1 MENMTAK
8 REGDL
13 LTVCLKN
20 RLDAMNS
27 SDVQQALEPLLNG
40 IKHLRLDLSNLNYIS
55 SAGLRVLL
63 FLRQELEEKNGDMEL
78 LHVNQIVMDVFDV
91 TGLLEDL
98 TIVE

>member
-1 MENMTAK
+1 MTAK

-63 FLRQELEEKNGDMEL
+63 FLRQEMEEKNGDMEL

>member
-1 MENMTAK
+1 MESMTAK

-20 RLDAMNS
+20 RLDALNS

-55 SAGLRVLL
+55 CAGLRVLL
-63 FLRQELEEKNGDMEL
+63 FLRQEMEEKNGDMEL

>member
-1 MENMTAK
+1 MESMTAK

-20 RLDAMNS
+20 RLDALNS

-63 FLRQELEEKNGDMEL
+63 FLRQEMEEKNGDMEL

-91 TGLLEDL
+91 NGLLEDL

>member
-20 RLDAMNS
+20 RLDALNS

-63 FLRQELEEKNGDMEL
+63 FLRQEMEEKNGDMEL

>member
-13 LTVCLKN
+13 RTVCLKN

-63 FLRQELEEKNGDMEL
+63 FLRQEMEEKNGDMEL

>member
-1 MENMTAK
+1 MESMTAK

-20 RLDAMNS
+20 RLDALNS

-63 FLRQELEEKNGDMEL
+63 FLRQEMEEKNGDMEL

>member
-1 MENMTAK
+1 MERMTAK

-20 RLDAMNS
+20 RLDALNS

-63 FLRQELEEKNGDMEL
+63 FLRQEMEEKNGDMEL

>member
-1 MENMTAK
+1 MESMTAK

-63 FLRQELEEKNGDMEL
+63 FLRQEMEEKNGDMEL

>member
-63 FLRQELEEKNGDMEL
+63 FLRQEMEEKNGDMEL

>member
-20 RLDAMNS
+20 RLDALNS

-63 FLRQELEEKNGDMEL
+63 FLRQEMEEKNGDMEL
-78 LHVNQIVMDVFDV
+78 LHVNQIIMDVFDV